1 VEDEI
6 DDYPELFSQQTR
18 EALGLSVD
26 ALVDGLQRHAKLLS
40 GMRGGSSEMPA
51 VDEANDQVER
61 LIAAWN
67 ERVDDHT
74 GTSPVSLQGFDDEDD
89 EEILE
94 GEEAAELVD
103 GEPLTVVSRWD
114 LQVVDTDELM
124 QAGREAHKRLWPGEN
139 DEDAAVAVP
148 NTSQAVY
155 ALLHEHGEPWYD
167 LPGIEVVRGARAYV
181 RPIDPPTPLS
191 PEDDLGE
198 AIAQPPGEQLFN
210 EGWA

>member
-1 VEDEI
+1 VDDEI
-6 DDYPELFSQQTR
+6 DDYPEQFSQQTR
-18 EALGLSVD
+18 EALDLSVD
-26 ALVDGLQRHAKLLS
+26 ALIEGLQRHAKLLS

-51 VDEANDQVER
+51 VHETNAEVER

-67 ERVDDHT
+67 ERVSDHT
-74 GTSPVSLQGFDDEDD
+74 GTLPVSLQGFDDEDD
-89 EEILE
+89 EELLE

-124 QAGREAHKRLWPGEN
+124 QAGREAHKRVWPDEN

-148 NTSQAVY
+148 NVGQAVY
-155 ALLHEHGEPWYD
+155 ALLHERREPWYD
-167 LPGIEVVRGARAYV
+167 LPGIEVIGGARVFV

-191 PEDDLGE
+191 SEDDLDE
-198 AIAQPPGEQLFN
+198 AIAEPPGERLFQ

>member
-6 DDYPELFSQQTR
+6 DDYPEQFSQQTR

-40 GMRGGSSEMPA
+40 GLRGGSSEMPA

-67 ERVDDHT
+67 ERVFDHT
-74 GTSPVSLQGFDDEDD
+74 GTSPVPLQDFGDEDD

-191 PEDDLGE
+191 YEDDLGE

>member
-6 DDYPELFSQQTR
+6 DDYPEQFSQQTR

-26 ALVDGLQRHAKLLS
+26 ALVDALQRHAKLLS

-51 VDEANDQVER
+51 VHDANAEVER

-67 ERVDDHT
+67 ERVVDHT
-74 GTSPVSLQGFDDEDD
+74 GTFPVSLQGFGDEDD

-94 GEEAAELVD
+94 AEEAAELVD

-114 LQVVDTDELM
+114 LHVVDTDELM
-124 QAGREAHKRLWPGEN
+124 QAGREAHMRLWPDEN

-148 NTSQAVY
+148 NVGQAVY

-167 LPGIEVVRGARAYV
+167 LPGIEVVRGVRAYV

-191 PEDDLGE
+191 DEDDYDE
-198 AIAQPPGEQLFN
+198 AIAQPPGERLFG
-210 EGWA
+210 ESWG